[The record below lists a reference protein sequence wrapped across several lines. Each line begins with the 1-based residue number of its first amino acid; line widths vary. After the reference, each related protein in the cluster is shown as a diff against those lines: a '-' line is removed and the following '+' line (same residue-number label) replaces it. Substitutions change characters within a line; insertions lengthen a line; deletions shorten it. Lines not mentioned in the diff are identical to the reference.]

1 MSTVLGNCDGA
12 LRQFWHP
19 VARADAVSDDQPR
32 RVMLF
37 GEGYV
42 VWRDR
47 DSDTIVAFEDRCPHR
62 AAQLSAGR
70 LVDGALTCAY
80 HGWTFAADGRCIAI
94 PAIGTTAARPP
105 AAAISPVTTRVAFGL
120 LWLALDEPKSE
131 LLTVPEWDD
140 PALRRAWLP
149 PVDIRVSAG
158 QFLDNFCDFGH
169 FPFVHA
175 GTFGAGE
182 DALVGDFD
190 VTPIDDGYR
199 LTYAHLAN
207 NTEDPLVAAGEHPLL
222 QPRTMDYTFRV
233 PFSARLRIE
242 YPMSGL
248 VNAIATWV
256 QPMTAATIR
265 VYTCM
270 LRNDI
275 DDERALAAAVDY
287 EMAVLDEDR
296 VMLERLAVF
305 GLALDVRDAVHT
317 RADRSTIEMRRCLQ
331 RAINRSES

>member
-1 MSTVLGNCDGA
+1 MTALLGNCDAA

-19 VARADAVSDDQPR
+19 VARADAISADHPT
-32 RVMLF
+32 RVMLL

-42 VWRDR
+42 VWRDP
-47 DSDTIVAFEDRCPHR
+47 DADTIVAFVDRCPHR

-70 LVDGALTCAY
+70 LVDGALQCAY
-80 HGWTFAADGRCIAI
+80 HGYTFASDGHCIHI
-94 PAIGTTAARPP
+94 PALGATSARPP
-105 AAAISPVTTRVAFGL
+105 AADIAPVATRQSFGL
-120 LWLALDEPKSE
+120 LWLALEEPQSE
-131 LLTVPEWDD
+131 LLAVPEWGE
-140 PALRRAWLP
+140 PALRQGWLP
-149 PVDIRVSAG
+149 PVDVRVSAG
-158 QFLDNFCDFGH
+158 QFMDNFCDFGH

-190 VTPIDDGYR
+190 VVSLDDGYR
-199 LTYAHLAN
+199 LTYEHFAN
-207 NTEDPLVAAGEHPLL
+207 NTEDPLVATGEHPLL
-222 QPRTMDYTFRV
+222 QPRHMEYTFRV

-248 VNAIATWV
+248 VNVIVTWV
-256 QPMTAATIR
+256 QPMTAETIR

-275 DDERALAAAVDY
+275 DDDRALAAAVDY

-296 VMLERLAVF
+296 AMLERLAVF

-317 RADRSTIEMRRCLQ
+317 RADRSTIEMRRCLE
-331 RAINRSES
+331 RAIKRSES